1 MQIYVERLTGETFTL
16 KVEPIDTNA
25 IVKSRILFQ
34 EGNLAIILEKR
45 CTL

>member
-25 IVKSRILFQ
+25 IVKSRIQ
-34 EGNLAIILEKR
+34 VKEGNLSIISEKR
-45 CTL
+45 CKF